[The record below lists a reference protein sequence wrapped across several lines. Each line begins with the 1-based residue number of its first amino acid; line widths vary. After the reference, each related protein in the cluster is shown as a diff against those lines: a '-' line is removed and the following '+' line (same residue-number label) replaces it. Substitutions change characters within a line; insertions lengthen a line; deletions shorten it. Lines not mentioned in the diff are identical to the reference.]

1 MAIYKIADVIVE
13 MDIRFD
19 RLKNQ
24 AEQYLY
30 KGNKKADITLVLEE
44 KVMERARKEFP
55 KLDDG
60 SLEYLLFGA
69 LFYDKLLDYDGMML
83 HASAVSVENRAY
95 LFSANS
101 GVGKS
106 THTTFWTQLIRGAR
120 IINDDKPALR
130 FIDGDIYVYGT
141 PFSGKHDISIN
152 GRFLLGGICFLER
165 GKENIIKDIS
175 PKDAIPLILP
185 QTASMHS
192 AERIS
197 KKLEVIDRLLTNSR
211 LYKMQCTNDIS
222 AAKVSYEKMRATVPV
237 ALKNILPVIDEMLYS
252 GGKVT
257 FTTNGASMQ
266 PILKSGD
273 SVTLIKANEYKKGDV
288 VLFRKEDGKFILH
301 RIIRIR
307 GNEVLTQGDSLSSI
321 DEPIDKSKILGK
333 AIAFIGENKTVY
345 ENEPS
350 YKLYKLIYMS
360 CLGRKLRLLRRKII
374 FFIKR
379 KA

>member
-175 PKDAIPLILP
+175 PKDSIPLILP

-273 SVTLIKANEYKKGDV
+273 SVTLIKANEYKNGDV